1 MIGMKMD
8 GWMEWNVFINTI
20 ITTIIIITIIIIAII
35 IPSMKTVQNEI
46 SLVCISITCQVL
58 RLHSLIIV
66 PSSTAS
72 VRLKAKVIKTLYF
85 PSSRLWLGPFAE
97 HFQSRK
103 PKGKC

>member
-1 MIGMKMD
+1 MKSIQIMVVP
-8 GWMEWNVFINTI
+8 VFINTI
-20 ITTIIIITIIIIAII
+20 ITTIIIIIAII

-46 SLVCISITCQVL
+46 SLGCISITCQVL

-97 HFQSRK
+97 HLQSRK